1 MTRRDQLLGA
11 LEIGP
16 QWTRRQADLQADF
29 APMAQ
34 SSGAPIADQPAS
46 ADRHTDADIA
56 AMDWDALQAAVATCT
71 RCDLCRSRT
80 RTVFGSGDPKAAWL
94 FVGEGPGRNEDQQ
107 GEPFVGPAGTL
118 LDNMLAAMS
127 LRRGRDV
134 FIANIVKCRPT
145 DATGKD
151 RAPTP
156 EEAAACRPYLQRQ
169 IALIQPQI
177 LVALGKVAAVTL
189 LARDPGIAVS
199 SLRGTVHRYGPL
211 PLVVTYHPAYL
222 LRALVDKRKAWE
234 DLCLAMETR
243 TIAAG
248 AG

>member
-1 MTRRDQLLGA
+1 
-11 LEIGP
+11 
-16 QWTRRQADLQADF
+16 
-29 APMAQ
+29 
-34 SSGAPIADQPAS
+34 
-46 ADRHTDADIA
+46 
-56 AMDWDALQAAVATCT
+56 
-71 RCDLCRSRT
+71 
-80 RTVFGSGDPKAAWL
+80 
-94 FVGEGPGRNEDQQ
+94 
-107 GEPFVGPAGTL
+107 
-118 LDNMLAAMS
+118 MLAAMS